1 MSLADIRIRR
11 FSDHPHRWEGAIE
24 PADGRWQVCIDEQGI
39 PHLFV
44 RVFAVV
50 DGERRAGLVDFEQFC
65 DVKIADVLDGDAGD
79 EAVPEDE
86 AAAEWER
93 LQAAGYRC
101 PA

>member
-24 PADGRWQVCIDEQGI
+24 PADGRWQVCIDEHGV

-50 DGERRAGLVDFEQFC
+50 DGERRAGLLDFEQVC

-79 EAVPEDE
+79 EPVPETE
-86 AAAEWER
+86 AHAEWER